1 MSKLVDRERLAKLAK
16 ALDQRMK
23 AAVNAE
29 EQRALAAEAKALE
42 DAIKAAEEKDAV
54 LASRI
59 QALEGLVVG
68 GEGEGLEAVIGDVAQ
83 NKADIAELK
92 EFKDAHSHEEMEA
105 GIQAADEKAQAAK
118 DAINAFM
125 SAEAIKEGAI
135 DTLKEIQEYIESDGA
150 AAEEMV
156 ANISAAQ
163 KAADDEKVRAEAE
176 EAKIREEFAAA
187 DVALKAEME
196 EAMAEAVAGV
206 HAHENKEVLD
216 GINAE
221 KVTAWDEAQAG
232 AEAKAAELDAALK
245 LELQAEIDA
254 DVKAVAD
261 DLALEKAK
269 IVELQT
275 FVEGHKDF
283 DASELEGKVQALEEF
298 QAGHDHTQMET
309 DIEELQEAMANKV
322 EQGAI
327 DAAVEGLM
335 SEEEVKAMLGNVV
348 SSLALMMEDNKMVLK
363 LGGVDGIELHSAEL
377 DMASDAD
384 IDEIIAGLDDEE

>member
-1 MSKLVDRERLAKLAK
+1 MSKLVDKERLAKLAK

-23 AAVNAE
+23 AAVSAE

-54 LASRI
+54 LANRI

-83 NKADIAELK
+83 NKADIAALK
-92 EFKDAHSHEEMEA
+92 EFQEGHSHDELQA

-118 DAINAFM
+118 DAIDAFM

-156 ANISAAQ
+156 ANIAAAQ

-176 EAKIREEFAAA
+176 EAKIREE
-187 DVALKAEME
+187 
-196 EAMAEAVAGV
+196 MAEAVAGV
-206 HAHENKEVLD
+206 HGHDNKEVLD

-221 KVTAWDEAQAG
+221 KVAAWDGAQAG

-254 DVKAVAD
+254 DVKVVAD

-269 IVELQT
+269 IVELQA
-275 FVEGHKDF
+275 FVEGHEDF
-283 DASELEGKVQALEEF
+283 DASELEGKIQALEEF
-298 QAGHDHTQMET
+298 QAGHQDYNDAEVRGLIKDNADDILELQQAMEEK
-309 DIEELQEAMANKV
+309 IEE
-322 EQGAI
+322 EQ
-327 DAAVEGLM
+327 
-335 SEEEVKAMLGNVV
+335 VKAMLGNVV
-348 SSLALMMEDNKMVLK
+348 SSLSLQMVDNKVQLS
-363 LGGVDGIELHSAEL
+363 LGGVDGIAIAEVEL
-377 DMASDAD
+377 DVADDND
-384 IDEIIAGLDDEE
+384 IDEIIAGLDEE